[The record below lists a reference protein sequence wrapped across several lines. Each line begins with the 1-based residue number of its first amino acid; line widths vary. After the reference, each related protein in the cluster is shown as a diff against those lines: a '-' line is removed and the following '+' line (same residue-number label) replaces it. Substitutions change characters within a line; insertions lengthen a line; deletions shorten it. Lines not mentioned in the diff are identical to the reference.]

1 MGTTP
6 NASAMLARFAGDPDE
21 RSGENLLVKWASSLI
36 ERIRIAPYFHDLT
49 PDIQDARLLFACY
62 LVCAHASSADLLSSD
77 EA

>member
-1 MGTTP
+1 
-6 NASAMLARFAGDPDE
+6 MLAKFAGDPDE
-21 RSGENLLVKWASSLI
+21 RGGGNAASKTGQRALI

-49 PDIQDARLLFACY
+49 PDIQDARLLLACY